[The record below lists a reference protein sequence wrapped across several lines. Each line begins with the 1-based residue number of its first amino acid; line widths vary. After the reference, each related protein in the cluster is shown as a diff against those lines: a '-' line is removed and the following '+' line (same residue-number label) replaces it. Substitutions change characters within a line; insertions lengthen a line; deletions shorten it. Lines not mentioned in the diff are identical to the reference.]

1 MKTITATID
10 RESAA
15 ALQTLLNQ
23 DIMLFAPH
31 ADMEYGSS
39 VIAARHVSVALT
51 GGDRFVVLECDWEDT
66 AAGYDYYHLRA
77 RLADRPG
84 GIAKL
89 GRDWNYLSFSLGA
102 SQPVAAVE
110 VLEERFT
117 GEEEAVRFDAGL
129 RITRQDGKTV
139 RGSLSSA
146 GNPLLVCW
154 NLRPCRKT
162 TTVWRAIYRPVC
174 CTARCLEPLPRMN
187 SGCSYL

>member
-15 ALQTLLNQ
+15 ALQALLNQ
-23 DIMLFAPH
+23 DIVLFAPH

-39 VIAARHVSVALT
+39 VIAAKHVSVALT
-51 GGDRFVVLECDWEDT
+51 GADRFVVLECDWEDT
-66 AAGYDYYHLRA
+66 AAGYDYYRLRA
-77 RLADRPG
+77 RLADRPR

-110 VLEERFT
+110 VLEERFA

-129 RITRQDGKTV
+129 RITRQDGTRIAIV
-139 RGSLSSA
+139 RRQSIAGLLEFSA
-146 GNPLLVCW
+146 LPEDNDCLASDLQTRLLYG
-154 NLRPCRKT
+154 
-162 TTVWRAIYRPVC
+162 A
-174 CTARCLEPLPRMN
+174 LP
-187 SGCSYL
+187 